1 MSRGSSKIFTHGSKD
16 SRNDHVGVGVYIP
29 EFDVTIYKRINDNLS
44 VITAE
49 VVAIILGLQW
59 VEVVRPQ
66 RIIICLDSVAAL
78 NSLNSTETI
87 RDDLF
92 KEISVKMLNIERI
105 GINLQWCGGQWG
117 QIWLQRMPWN

>member
-1 MSRGSSKIFTHGSKD
+1 MLIILDIWFKNYYQYIP
-16 SRNDHVGVGVYIP
+16 VGVYIT
-29 EFDVTIYKRINDNLS
+29 EFDVTICKRMNDKLS
-44 VITAE
+44 VFTAE

-66 RIIICLDSVAAL
+66 RKIICSDSVAAL

-92 KEISVKMLNIERI
+92 KEIFMIMLNIE
-105 GINLQWCGGQWG
+105 N
-117 QIWLQRMPWN
+117 WN